1 MMKNKASI
9 WAYIM
14 VGVAWLFGVIYIA
27 SLVFLPVG
35 IYCISGACLYLAAAK
50 LTDSEVY
57 ALKKRLG
64 YYAIFFS
71 IVAFPLGLISIIV
84 YAVATSN
91 HISVE
96 TPTGDASYTVTDA
109 DIQSQQAGFTGG
121 ATQGQNTSSA
131 DTDGAT
137 QAATEPHQVVL
148 TEEALEKFE
157 ELKEYR
163 NQGLITEAEFNR
175 AKKDLFGE

>member
-1 MMKNKASI
+1 MKNKASI

-14 VGVAWLFGVIYIA
+14 VGVAWLFGVIYIV

-35 IYCISGACLYLAAAK
+35 IYCISGASLYLAAAK

-84 YAVATSN
+84 YVVATSN

-96 TPTGDASYTVTDA
+96 TPTDDAAYTVTDV
-109 DIQSQQAGFTGG
+109 DEQQTGFNGS
-121 ATQGQNTSSA
+121 AAQGQNTSGTS
-131 DTDGAT
+131 TDGAT
-137 QAATEPHQVVL
+137 QAATQPHQVVL

>member
-1 MMKNKASI
+1 MKNKASI

-14 VGVAWLFGVIYIA
+14 VGVAWLFGVIYIV

-35 IYCISGACLYLAAAK
+35 IYCISGASLYLAAAK

-84 YAVATSN
+84 YVVATSN

-96 TPTGDASYTVTDA
+96 TPTDDAAYTVTDV
-109 DIQSQQAGFTGG
+109 DEQQTGFNGS
-121 ATQGQNTSSA
+121 AAQGQNTSGTS
-131 DTDGAT
+131 TDGAT
-137 QAATEPHQVVL
+137 QAATQPHQVVL

-163 NQGLITEAEFNR
+163 NQELITEAEFNR

>member
-1 MMKNKASI
+1 MKNKASI

-35 IYCISGACLYLAAAK
+35 IYCISGASLYLAAVK

-96 TPTGDASYTVTDA
+96 TPTDDASYTVTDA
-109 DIQSQQAGFTGG
+109 DFQSQQAGFNGS
-121 ATQGQNTSSA
+121 AAQDQNTSGA
-131 DTDGAT
+131 EAEGAT
-137 QAATEPHQVVL
+137 QAVTQPHQVVL

>member
-1 MMKNKASI
+1 MKNKASI

-35 IYCISGACLYLAAAK
+35 IYCISGASLYLAAAK
-50 LTDSEVY
+50 LTDGEVY

-96 TPTGDASYTVTDA
+96 TPTDDAAYTVTDA
-109 DIQSQQAGFTGG
+109 DEQQTGFNDS
-121 ATQGQNTSSA
+121 AAQGQNTSGA
-131 DTDGAT
+131 EAEGAT
-137 QAATEPHQVVL
+137 QAATQPHQVVL
-148 TEEALEKFE
+148 TEEAFEKFE

>member
-1 MMKNKASI
+1 MKNKASI

-14 VGVAWLFGVIYIA
+14 VGVAWFFGVIYIA

-35 IYCISGACLYLAAAK
+35 IYCISGANLYLAAAK

-84 YAVATSN
+84 YSVATSN

-96 TPTGDASYTVTDA
+96 TPTDDASYAVTDA
-109 DIQSQQAGFTGG
+109 DEQQTDFNGS
-121 ATQGQNTSSA
+121 ATQGQNTNDA
-131 DTDGAT
+131 GTDGAT
-137 QAATEPHQVVL
+137 QAATQPYQVVL

>member
-1 MMKNKASI
+1 MKNKASI

-35 IYCISGACLYLAAAK
+35 IYCISGASLYLAAAK

-71 IVAFPLGLISIIV
+71 IVAFPLGLFSIIV
-84 YAVATSN
+84 YALATSN

-96 TPTGDASYTVTDA
+96 TPTDDAAYTVTDA
-109 DIQSQQAGFTGG
+109 DKQQTGFNDS
-121 ATQGQNTSSA
+121 AAQGQNTSGTS
-131 DTDGAT
+131 TDGAT
-137 QAATEPHQVVL
+137 QAATQPHQVVL

>member
-1 MMKNKASI
+1 MKNKASI

-35 IYCISGACLYLAAAK
+35 IYCISGANLYLAAAK

-84 YAVATSN
+84 YVVATSN

-96 TPTGDASYTVTDA
+96 TPTDDASYAVTDA
-109 DIQSQQAGFTGG
+109 DDQQAGFNGS
-121 ATQGQNTSSA
+121 AAQGQNTSGTS
-131 DTDGAT
+131 TDGAT
-137 QAATEPHQVVL
+137 QAATQPHQVVL

>member
-1 MMKNKASI
+1 MKNKASI

-14 VGVAWLFGVIYIA
+14 VGVAWLFGVIYIV

-35 IYCISGACLYLAAAK
+35 IYCISGASLYLAATK

-84 YAVATSN
+84 YSVATSN

-96 TPTGDASYTVTDA
+96 TPTDDAAYTVTDA
-109 DIQSQQAGFTGG
+109 DEQQTGFNGS
-121 ATQGQNTSSA
+121 AAQGQNTSGTS
-131 DTDGAT
+131 TYGAT
-137 QAATEPHQVVL
+137 QAATQQHQVVL

>member
-1 MMKNKASI
+1 MKNKASI

-14 VGVAWLFGVIYIA
+14 VGVAWLFGVIYIV

-35 IYCISGACLYLAAAK
+35 IYCISGASLYLAAAK

-96 TPTGDASYTVTDA
+96 TPTDDAAYTVTDA
-109 DIQSQQAGFTGG
+109 DEQQTGFNGS
-121 ATQGQNTSSA
+121 AAQGQNTSGA
-131 DTDGAT
+131 GAEGAT
-137 QAATEPHQVVL
+137 QAATQPHQVVL

>member
-1 MMKNKASI
+1 MKNKASI

-35 IYCISGACLYLAAAK
+35 IYCISGASLYLAAAK

-96 TPTGDASYTVTDA
+96 TPTDDAAYTVTDA
-109 DIQSQQAGFTGG
+109 DEQQTGFNGS
-121 ATQGQNTSSA
+121 AAQGQNTSGTS
-131 DTDGAT
+131 TYGAT
-137 QAATEPHQVVL
+137 QAATQPHQVVL

>member
-1 MMKNKASI
+1 MKNKASI

-35 IYCISGACLYLAAAK
+35 IYCISGASLYLAAAK

-96 TPTGDASYTVTDA
+96 TPTDDAAYTVTDV
-109 DIQSQQAGFTGG
+109 DEQQTGFNGS
-121 ATQGQNTSSA
+121 ATQGQNISGAS
-131 DTDGAT
+131 TDGAT
-137 QAATEPHQVVL
+137 QAATQPHQVVL

>member
-1 MMKNKASI
+1 MKNKASI

-35 IYCISGACLYLAAAK
+35 IYCISGASLYLAAVK

-96 TPTGDASYTVTDA
+96 TPTDDASYTVTDA
-109 DIQSQQAGFTGG
+109 DIQSQQAGFNGS
-121 ATQGQNTSSA
+121 AVQDQNTSGA
-131 DTDGAT
+131 EAEGAT
-137 QAATEPHQVVL
+137 QAVTQPHQVVL

>member
-1 MMKNKASI
+1 MKNKASI
-9 WAYIM
+9 CAYIM

-35 IYCISGACLYLAAAK
+35 IYCISGASLYLAAVK

-96 TPTGDASYTVTDA
+96 TPTDDAAYTVTGA
-109 DIQSQQAGFTGG
+109 DEQQTGFNGS
-121 ATQGQNTSSA
+121 AAQDQNTSGA
-131 DTDGAT
+131 EAEGAT
-137 QAATEPHQVVL
+137 QAVTQPHQVVL

>member
-1 MMKNKASI
+1 MKNKASI

-35 IYCISGACLYLAAAK
+35 IYCISGASLYLAAVK

-96 TPTGDASYTVTDA
+96 TPTDDASYTVTDA
-109 DIQSQQAGFTGG
+109 DIQSQQAGFNGS
-121 ATQGQNTSSA
+121 ATQCQNTSGA
-131 DTDGAT
+131 EAEGAT
-137 QAATEPHQVVL
+137 QAVTQPHQVVL

>member
-1 MMKNKASI
+1 MKNKASI

-35 IYCISGACLYLAAAK
+35 IYCISGASLYLATAK

-96 TPTGDASYTVTDA
+96 TPTDDASYTVTDA
-109 DIQSQQAGFTGG
+109 DIQSQQAGFNGS
-121 ATQGQNTSSA
+121 AAQDQNTSGA
-131 DTDGAT
+131 EAEGAT
-137 QAATEPHQVVL
+137 QAVTQPHQVVL

>member
-1 MMKNKASI
+1 MKNKASI

-96 TPTGDASYTVTDA
+96 TPTGDASYTVIDA
-109 DIQSQQAGFTGG
+109 DIQSQQAGYTGG

-131 DTDGAT
+131 GTDGAT
-137 QAATEPHQVVL
+137 QTATEPYQVVL

>member
-1 MMKNKASI
+1 MKNKASI

-35 IYCISGACLYLAAAK
+35 IYCISGASLYLAAEK
-50 LTDSEVY
+50 LPDSEVY

-96 TPTGDASYTVTDA
+96 TPTDDAAYTVTDA
-109 DIQSQQAGFTGG
+109 DEQQTGFNGS
-121 ATQGQNTSSA
+121 AAQGQNTSGA
-131 DTDGAT
+131 EAEGAT
-137 QAATEPHQVVL
+137 QAVTQPHQVVL

>member
-1 MMKNKASI
+1 MKNKASI

-35 IYCISGACLYLAAAK
+35 IYCISGASLYLAAVK

-96 TPTGDASYTVTDA
+96 TPTDDASYTVTDA
-109 DIQSQQAGFTGG
+109 DIQSQQAGFNGS
-121 ATQGQNTSSA
+121 AAQDQNTSGA
-131 DTDGAT
+131 EAEGAT
-137 QAATEPHQVVL
+137 QAVTQPHQVVL

>member
-1 MMKNKASI
+1 MKNKASI

-35 IYCISGACLYLAAAK
+35 IYCISGASLYLAAVK

-96 TPTGDASYTVTDA
+96 TPTDDASYTVTDA
-109 DIQSQQAGFTGG
+109 DIQSQQAGFNGS
-121 ATQGQNTSSA
+121 AAQDQNTSGAS
-131 DTDGAT
+131 TDGAT
-137 QAATEPHQVVL
+137 QAVTQPHQVVL

>member
-1 MMKNKASI
+1 MKNKASI

-35 IYCISGACLYLAAAK
+35 IYCISGASLYLAATK

-96 TPTGDASYTVTDA
+96 TPTDDAAYTVTDV
-109 DIQSQQAGFTGG
+109 DEQQTGFNGS
-121 ATQGQNTSSA
+121 AAQGQNTSGA
-131 DTDGAT
+131 GAEGAT
-137 QAATEPHQVVL
+137 QAATQPHQVVL

>member
-1 MMKNKASI
+1 MKNKASI

-35 IYCISGACLYLAAAK
+35 IYCISGANLYLAAAK

-96 TPTGDASYTVTDA
+96 TPTDDASYTVTDA
-109 DIQSQQAGFTGG
+109 DIQSQQAGFNGS
-121 ATQGQNTSSA
+121 AAQDQNTSGA
-131 DTDGAT
+131 EAEGAT
-137 QAATEPHQVVL
+137 QAVTQPHQVVL

>member
-1 MMKNKASI
+1 MKNKASI

-35 IYCISGACLYLAAAK
+35 IYCISGASLYLAAAK

-96 TPTGDASYTVTDA
+96 TPMDDAADTVTDA
-109 DIQSQQAGFTGG
+109 DKQQTGFNDS
-121 ATQGQNTSSA
+121 AAQGQNTSGTS
-131 DTDGAT
+131 TDGAT
-137 QAATEPHQVVL
+137 QAATQPHQVVL